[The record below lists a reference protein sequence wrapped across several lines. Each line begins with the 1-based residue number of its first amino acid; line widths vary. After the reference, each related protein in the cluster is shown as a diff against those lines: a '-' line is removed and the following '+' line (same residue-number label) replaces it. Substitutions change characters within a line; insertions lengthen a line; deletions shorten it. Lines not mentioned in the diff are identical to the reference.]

1 MIRLSALAPASL
13 VLAIAALSSGCL
25 AFHTG
30 AMPGEPGDATFASIE
45 GVRVRYVDQGTG
57 SPVVL
62 IHGFASSLET
72 WTAVMPALVAHG
84 HRVIALDLRGFGWTD
99 RPPGDYSSEAQARLV
114 LGLMDQ
120 LGVER
125 AAIVGHSYGA
135 GVTLRLALLA
145 PSRVERIAL
154 YDAWAYDGQLPAF
167 FHVARADGMGEAM
180 FATWYGERPEDR
192 MALAFHDQRFVT
204 IELIDAV
211 EASLRR
217 PGTYAAALAAV
228 RAMHYEQ
235 VEGQYRTIEHPALL
249 LWGREDHVTPL
260 EIGERLVREL
270 PGARLVVYPRCG
282 HFPMIEHAAQSTA
295 ELVRFLDDASLAS
308 SGASVTETSGGEAP
322 PDAPATQ
329 PTTGATTGPTTEPT
343 ATDGPWWEGPP
354 DSTSPSGEAP

>member
-1 MIRLSALAPASL
+1 MRLLLLVALAT
-13 VLAIAALSSGCL
+13 LSSGCL

-30 AMPGEPGDATFASIE
+30 AMPGEPEGATFLSID
-45 GVRVRYVDQGTG
+45 GVRVRYVDEGTG

-62 IHGFASSLET
+62 VHGFASSLET
-72 WTAVMPALVAHG
+72 WTAVIPQLVEHG

-125 AAIVGHSYGA
+125 AAVVGHSYGA
-135 GVTLRLALLA
+135 GVTLRLALIA
-145 PSRVERIAL
+145 PERVTRIAL

-167 FHVARADGMGEAM
+167 FHVARADGVGEAM
-180 FATWYGERPEDR
+180 FATWYGERTEDR
-192 MALAFHDQRFVT
+192 MALAFHDQDYVT

-211 EASLRR
+211 EAALRR

-235 VEGQYRTIEHPALL
+235 VEAQYRTVEQPALL
-249 LWGREDHVTPL
+249 LWGREDRVTPL

-270 PGARLVVYPRCG
+270 PGARLVVYPGCG

-295 ELVRFLDDASLAS
+295 ELVRFLEPSAESAIDAAVV
-308 SGASVTETSGGEAP
+308 GATSGGETPVVAP
-322 PDAPATQ
+322 EPAAP
-329 PTTGATTGPTTEPT
+329 EPV
-343 ATDGPWWEGPP
+343 
-354 DSTSPSGEAP
+354 APLGDVP

>member
-1 MIRLSALAPASL
+1 MRLLLLVALAT
-13 VLAIAALSSGCL
+13 LSSGCL

-30 AMPGEPGDATFASIE
+30 AMPGEPDDATFLSID
-45 GVRVRYVDQGTG
+45 GVRVRYVDEGTG

-62 IHGFASSLET
+62 VHGFASSLET
-72 WTAVMPALVAHG
+72 WTAVIPELVEHG

-125 AAIVGHSYGA
+125 AAVVGHSYGA
-135 GVTLRLALLA
+135 GVTLRLALIA
-145 PSRVERIAL
+145 PERVTRIAL

-167 FHVARADGMGEAM
+167 FHVARADGVGEAM
-180 FATWYGERPEDR
+180 FATWYGERTEDR
-192 MALAFHDQRFVT
+192 MALAFHDQDFVT

-211 EASLRR
+211 EAALRR

-235 VEGQYRTIEHPALL
+235 VEEQYRTVEHPALL
-249 LWGREDHVTPL
+249 LWGREDRVTPL
-260 EIGERLVREL
+260 EIGERLAREL
-270 PGARLVVYPRCG
+270 PGARLVVYPGCG

-295 ELVRFLDDASLAS
+295 ELVRFLEVPAESVVDAPLVS
-308 SGASVTETSGGEAP
+308 ETSGGEIPVAAP
-322 PDAPATQ
+322 EPVATEPVVPMGDAP
-329 PTTGATTGPTTEPT
+329 
-343 ATDGPWWEGPP
+343 
-354 DSTSPSGEAP
+354 